1 MNNPHSH
8 VLIKSLQKQEGP
20 NWCYSA
26 VVQAIIKYYN
36 NIDLPQHG
44 IAQTVAAINKLNKP
58 LTNKNMSC
66 MRDPYTFLQQHGYIS
81 STFKSKTIPWE
92 HITSNI
98 NEGYPI
104 IIRIAKHYAII
115 SGYSINPTIGNQI
128 LILDPILPNGGPVA
142 MLHSVFNKH
151 GLQTD
156 YEHTGVPVYERMNGY
171 ILTDRPTS

>member
-1 MNNPHSH
+1 MNTPRSH
-8 VLIKSLQKQEGP
+8 VLIKSLQQQEGP

-26 VVQAIIKYYN
+26 VVQAIIQYYK
-36 NIDLPQHG
+36 NIEIPQSNIART
-44 IAQTVAAINKLNKP
+44 IAQINKN
-58 LTNKNMSC
+58 NNMEC
-66 MRDPYTFLQQHGYIS
+66 MRDPYTFLQDNGYIS
-81 STFKSKTIPWE
+81 STFKKKSISWE
-92 HITSNI
+92 VITSNI

-104 IIRIAKHYAII
+104 IIRVAKHYAII

-156 YEHTGVPVYERMNGY
+156 YEHTGKPVYERMNGY